1 LAALRISRRKGLT
14 VLAWVL
20 GVAEHGNAA
29 DQHPEYNLKAA
40 FLINFARMIE
50 WPENAWPAGGSPVN
64 ICVAGSGDAFD
75 AIESEIRDSKVD
87 NHPVRVRS
95 YTAVDDASGCQILFV
110 GDDIGVPDRARLQVQ
125 HRSGTLTVG
134 ESTGFASRGGVIGFF
149 RDGTRIRFEINRT
162 AAREVGVRIS
172 SRLLRLAKLTET
184 ED

>member
-1 LAALRISRRKGLT
+1 MTR
-14 VLAWVL
+14 
-20 GVAEHGNAA
+20 
-29 DQHPEYNLKAA
+29 
-40 FLINFARMIE
+40 
-50 WPENAWPAGGSPVN
+50 AG
-64 ICVAGSGDAFD
+64 
-75 AIESEIRDSKVD
+75 
-87 NHPVRVRS
+87 VRS
-95 YTAVDDASGCQILFV
+95 SSSGTTLEFRT
-110 GDDIGVPDRARLQVQ
+110 GLDLQVQ